1 MGIPIKDI
9 HSFESKLKSRTK
21 RWTIIIFA
29 NAESDSKAVDY
40 IFRNFHLL
48 DTSAD
53 DVDFFMP
60 GYEVRRR
67 YSDFEINLIK
77 DFTPRHYPEYAE
89 YNHNFVK
96 FIESPRLGTIYF
108 NQAEFVDFAMELTRK
123 NNNYIYTGV
132 CQMVLMPV
140 ISGVPD
146 YTGAAIFDLDSII
159 NTQSQISLESFFA
172 RVFNIIREAG
182 SPSRLRTRLE
192 RLIGWQNA
200 ALKDINQL
208 YIEATTASETVD
220 WYQKYMNKAI
230 DTLEKHLH
238 WHLDSEYYFI
248 SYSSKNILKAEMLKK
263 CIEEK
268 GFHVWM
274 APDGIPQGTEYSLMI
289 PTALK
294 FASYF
299 ILLLTPDSAMSSWV
313 RRELDMA
320 INYGAN
326 VKVVLGDGYSVDQM
340 RKDEELRFFLNRV
353 QIRYEY
359 NDITSSPELFN
370 RFLND

>member
-67 YSDFEINLIK
+67 YTDFEINLIK

-123 NNNYIYTGV
+123 NTNYIYTGV

-146 YTGAAIFDLDSII
+146 YTGAAIFDLDSVI
-159 NTQSQISLESFFA
+159 NTQSQISLEAFFA
-172 RVFNIIREAG
+172 RVFIIIREAG
-182 SPSRLRTRLE
+182 SPSRLRTRFE

-200 ALKDINQL
+200 ALNDIKQL
-208 YIEATTASETVD
+208 YTEATTASETVD

-248 SYSSKNILKAEMLKK
+248 SYSSKNILKAEMLKN
-263 CIEEK
+263 
-268 GFHVWM
+268 
-274 APDGIPQGTEYSLMI
+274 
-289 PTALK
+289 ALK
-294 FASYF
+294 K
-299 ILLLTPDSAMSSWV
+299 
-313 RRELDMA
+313 
-320 INYGAN
+320 
-326 VKVVLGDGYSVDQM
+326 KVFMCGWLPMEFHKEQ
-340 RKDEELRFFLNRV
+340 N
-353 QIRYEY
+353 IH
-359 NDITSSPELFN
+359 
-370 RFLND
+370 